1 MKKNYQMNKND
12 CCLCKNGRNGMDGT
26 MNDRNMIP
34 HFLIYLVITG
44 TRPKNLVNDL
54 LKSIEAN
61 S

>member
-1 MKKNYQMNKND
+1 MNKND

-26 MNDRNMIP
+26 MNGRNMIP

-44 TRPKNLVNDL
+44 TRLKNLVNDL